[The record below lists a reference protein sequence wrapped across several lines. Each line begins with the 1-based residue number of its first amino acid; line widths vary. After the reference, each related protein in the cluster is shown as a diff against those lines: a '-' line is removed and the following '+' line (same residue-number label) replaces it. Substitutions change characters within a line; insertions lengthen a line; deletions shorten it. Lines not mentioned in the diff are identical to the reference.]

1 MKIFGKEY
9 KLRAKVEIMDSFSGH
24 ADHSELL
31 DYFNAIKGP
40 KKKVWLV
47 HGETDRSEVLC
58 EALQTI
64 HDGEVSVAKLD
75 DEVVF

>member
-9 KLRAKVEIMDSFSGH
+9 KLKANVEIMDSFSGH

-31 DYFNAIKGP
+31 DYFNNIKGS

-47 HGETDRSEVLC
+47 HGETSRSDALC
-58 EALQTI
+58 EALREI
-64 HDGEVSVAKLD
+64 HDGDVEVAVLGS
-75 DEVVF
+75 EVEC